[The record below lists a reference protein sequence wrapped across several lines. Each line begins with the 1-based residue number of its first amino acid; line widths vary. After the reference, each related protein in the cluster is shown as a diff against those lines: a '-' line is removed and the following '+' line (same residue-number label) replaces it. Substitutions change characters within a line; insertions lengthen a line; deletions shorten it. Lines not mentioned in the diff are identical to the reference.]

1 MRIWLKPQRMAALGI
16 TPTEI
21 RNALSSNNYLS
32 ALGGT
37 KGTLITV
44 NLVANT
50 NLKSVNEFKN
60 LVLKERNGSIIRLQD
75 VADIVLGAESYD
87 TDVRFSGQKAIFMGV
102 WVLPTSNSLDVISS
116 VRNELPQIEKQLPS
130 GMHVHL
136 SYDATGYI
144 RDALHEV
151 LRTLTETLL
160 IVVCV
165 IFLFLGNWRS
175 ILVPVVAIP
184 LSLAGALFLIQTMG
198 FTLNL
203 LTLLA
208 IVLSVGLVVDEYGEL
223 QGLVTVDDILEE
235 IVGEFSGRALT
246 HARHIH
252 LESDGVVLVE
262 GGCSLRELNRK
273 LKLSFRIDGPK
284 TIKGRI
290 LEHLE
295 DIPEPGTSVKID
307 GYPIEIVQTQDR
319 MVKMVRIQFTPI
331 Q

>member
-1 MRIWLKPQRMAALGI
+1 MYISFYSESMEANQITDYLTRAVQPRITAINGVQKADILGARTFAMRIWLKPQRMAALGI

-32 ALGGT
+32 TLGGT

-102 WVLPTSNSLDVISS
+102 WVLPTSNSLDVIST

-151 LRTLTETLL
+151 LWTLSETLL
-160 IVVCV
+160 IVICV

-198 FTLNL
+198 SRWGWWWMMPSWWWKM
-203 LTLLA
+203 
-208 IVLSVGLVVDEYGEL
+208 LSATCRRGSRRW
-223 QGLVTVDDILEE
+223 ILRLRRR
-235 IVGEFSGRALT
+235 GNWWGR
-246 HARHIH
+246 
-252 LESDGVVLVE
+252 
-262 GGCSLRELNRK
+262 
-273 LKLSFRIDGPK
+273 
-284 TIKGRI
+284 
-290 LEHLE
+290 
-295 DIPEPGTSVKID
+295 
-307 GYPIEIVQTQDR
+307 
-319 MVKMVRIQFTPI
+319 
-331 Q
+331 